1 MVSVSQ
7 SRWVPKAITAVVW
20 AAAAGSVLYWGLR
33 LSAGRNAAA
42 AMPPAVVVSAS
53 IDTQA
58 LGRVLGGMSAQAI
71 PQASLSS
78 RFALQGVVAGAPGGA
93 AALIAIDG
101 NPAKPY
107 RVGSPVEDGLILQSA
122 SARQAKLATSSDG
135 PILVTLEMPA
145 LKN

>member
-1 MVSVSQ
+1 MVTVSQ

-33 LSAGRNAAA
+33 LSAGRGAAA
-42 AMPPAVVVSAS
+42 AMPPAVVSAS
-53 IDTQA
+53 IDPQA
-58 LGRVLGGMSAQAI
+58 LGRVLGVMPAQAI

-78 RFALQGVVAGAPGGA
+78 RFALQGVVAGAPGGG

-122 SARQAKLATSSDG
+122 SARQAKLAASPDG
-135 PILVTLEMPA
+135 PILVTLEMPV

>member
-1 MVSVSQ
+1 MVTVSQ

-33 LSAGRNAAA
+33 LSAGRSAA
-42 AMPPAVVVSAS
+42 AMPSAVVSAS
-53 IDTQA
+53 IDPQA
-58 LGRVLGGMSAQAI
+58 LGRVLGVTPAQAI

-122 SARQAKLATSSDG
+122 SARQAKLAASPDG